1 MIGEITG
8 GYRLVQKL
16 GEGSMGEVFL
26 GERGQSGQKAAV
38 KVLFPNFSKE
48 GTALTRYFAEVRST
62 NLFSHPGI
70 ALIYDCGVHA
80 SGRAYLC
87 MEYLSGKSLAAA
99 LGDSDNLGEIATLAN
114 IGGQV
119 AGALQAVHSKR
130 MIHRALKAD
139 SVFMTSPAPYPV
151 IKLLDFGVA
160 NFTQNVRHSQTGS
173 LLGSPLYMSPE
184 VGRGLGNVDHRADIY
199 SLGCILFEMA
209 TGRPP
214 FVREGAGQ
222 LIIAHATE
230 APPAARTLEP
240 SLPPELDAL
249 ISRCLRKDPA
259 QRPQTMTEI
268 AALLG
273 RFSKSAA
280 PAPVFSQM
288 RAPSLPPQVAS
299 IPKASAPAL
308 PAQAVAPPWAS
319 APAFPAQG
327 AAAPWASAPRFPSQT
342 GAPPAASAVPM
353 PVPAPLV
360 PAPSVPAPSVAPS
373 AANTTRARTRKPE
386 PTALL
391 QPFVQEAHAPVVALP
406 GKQPTLKSPVAR
418 PQPTLKSPVARP
430 QPTTLLDPPSK
441 PVDPREAPPKRR
453 SRSPNPVR
461 GATPRSRLPSAP
473 LIAIGSG
480 ILLCVVAMVVLLF
493 AKKSPAPKTGQAS
506 PAPSRASS
514 AVREEFRP
522 PSPELLPPREA
533 TVLPNS
539 KPERPRSV
547 GAHPSQASAKTH
559 PGHPQSPPSAKKVDE
574 KTPKSTSTPPRW

>member
-8 GYRLVQKL
+8 GFRLVQKL
-16 GEGSMGEVFL
+16 GEGSMGEVFV
-26 GERGQSGQKAAV
+26 GEHGQSGQKAAV

-87 MEYLSGKSLAAA
+87 MEYLSGKSLSAA

-240 SLPPELDAL
+240 SIPPELDAL

-288 RAPSLPPQVAS
+288 RAPSLPPQVAA
-299 IPKASAPAL
+299 IPRTGAPAL

-319 APAFPAQG
+319 A
-327 AAAPWASAPRFPSQT
+327 API
-342 GAPPAASAVPM
+342 

-360 PAPSVPAPSVAPS
+360 QAPLVQALSVAPS
-373 AANTTRARTRKPE
+373 AANTTRARARKPE

-391 QPFVQEAHAPVVALP
+391 QPSVQESHALVAALS
-406 GKQPTLKSPVAR
+406 GKQPTLKN
-418 PQPTLKSPVARP
+418 PVARP

-441 PVDPREAPPKRR
+441 SVAPREVPPKRR
-453 SRSPNPVR
+453 SRSPNPVH

-493 AKKSPAPKTGQAS
+493 AKKSSAPKTGQTS

-522 PSPELLPPREA
+522 PSPEPLPPREA
-533 TVLPNS
+533 TALPTS

-574 KTPKSTSTPPRW
+574 KTPSNPPRW